1 MKQTNYIEKNK
12 KKSRFT
18 KGKIAIFGLLSLVI
32 VTIGLVFIFNFRTN
46 KSSPGVVKGKNYTIL
61 DSNSATFNYRLIDNN
76 GTYDLSA
83 NGFSSTKYAQ
93 IISVSTQTP
102 AGADGYNIKFPE
114 SIRDNGIDYQVKQ
127 INCTVDSN
135 GAKITDSHSYFSS
148 FSYNAALNTAGASFV
163 KNIKRIEVPN
173 RVEYIEVGSFNGLGY
188 VEEMKLPFVG
198 TKRGNHNFDGNLGA
212 DGYKSAFLSIFGY
225 GSVLMGREVSSLNT
239 LGFYSFDYKTTYIN
253 QTQGNTV
260 IQSPTITLGYQGNT
274 NGFDGAGTTLW
285 VTDNSTSS
293 DATYLYMPYYLSS
306 VEITDEVYVAP
317 RAFYNMTVL
326 KDVTISY
333 NNDPNFT
340 NKFTDALT
348 MGEYVFYQCYNLHTA
363 ILPSNCGT
371 IGTGCFANCTR
382 LGGAAVELNGNP
394 INDSNGNQI
403 KGKLILPEGL
413 NEISESLFANCASLS
428 EVTLPK
434 GITAIR
440 SKAFLDCINLSVI
453 KSSSV
458 DASNNP
464 GVITLPQTVTSIGTQ
479 AFRNCKAFTNFSV
492 PVNVTSIGSMA
503 FNGCSKL
510 ASITLPFI
518 GSKAGNS
525 NSKEAL
531 FGYIFGEYSELADG
545 TNDGALSSAY
555 QVVQN
560 ETGDPNESDTT
571 KKHSFFIPE
580 TLINVTILNETV
592 VAPGAFMNCSKIQN
606 IRIMSSQ
613 AAGTKDTVTTI
624 AEGAMY
630 GCSSLKE
637 VSLPFV
643 GASDSVSNG
652 QLGYIF
658 GKNLFSN
665 TEQVKIINEPNKYW
679 YIPSGLKT
687 VTLNHQTVL
696 TTYSFYNTFMVE
708 NVIISKATQEAQRNV
723 FYGCKNL
730 TTLEIPFVGKQR
742 GIDVGS
748 SNSNK
753 NNYGYYSDG
762 NDYWWED
769 LAVRNSMVWLFAPM
783 GSYGQEVDG
792 YYEHCYISG
801 SWRYS
806 SYSASIPNSLSTIT
820 ITNDSAIPS
829 YAFRAFTKLNT
840 IEIQDTIVSDNKGLV
855 LIDGG
860 CMTGCSSLNTL
871 VVPFIGADYNNNSQN
886 NYTHTIGWYFGTTA
900 YSNSYVASQSGYV
913 YYIPKSLTRINITG
927 LISSV
932 PAYAFANMTSLSSV
946 AIPNATITTIGD
958 YSFYCDNNLTTINW
972 PKAQFNNV
980 ANYAF
985 ANCSS
990 LGEMDNFIPA
1000 TVSTIGN
1007 YSFMGTSITGISTVL
1022 NAKIT
1027 SIGNGA
1033 FKSCYQITEF
1043 DFSKYTALS
1052 SVGNYLFEDCGRL
1065 VSVKNIKFL
1074 TNYMFK
1080 DCISLRGV
1088 NLNEYYTLPTSK
1100 KQIPEG
1106 LFYGCYNLL
1115 SNGVAGGLEFDNSSS
1130 TIDTIGAYAFKGCS
1144 SLTTFTLP
1152 ESIIQ
1157 IGNGAFQDCT
1167 HLEKL
1172 RINRNCVSMIAGT
1185 NKKTNVDDLKN
1196 GIFYGCNKDF
1206 YLEVYYQESQWPT
1219 NWGYNWNCYF
1229 PVMVIGQNTDDM
1241 FKYSYDEDLK
1251 GYVIVGFNTEDYVF
1265 VTTLSSGL
1273 KQYLLSDIVIFP
1285 STYNG
1290 LPVRGII
1297 SGAFDGYGDNY
1308 FEKVNSFVLGE
1319 NYVEMGAGVLTFEAS
1334 HTVYI
1339 YSQMTV
1345 AQATKYATAATASG
1359 NFVPETLGAQANANA
1374 ITNYYGTSYGKEDVY
1389 IANGIVFY
1397 KEAWRFVG
1405 TTPTILMSALDF
1417 KLEDDSYTYNMG
1429 DAIEP
1434 RIIEIGSN
1442 ENCIKYVD
1450 PTMVRENQKDI
1461 IYDRFYNYDSSTHQY
1476 SRIPSFDNVIV
1487 RYSNNVNVGTASIT
1501 FTSNTG
1507 FLYGSAVKTFTITRY
1522 ELMLFHEAN
1531 ESDNIENEFG
1541 YGYRAYS
1548 DVFLDYYYNLEGIS
1562 DYKDAILKVKYN
1574 GLGWSN
1580 DQWTVSGQAPN
1591 LPTGYVLKG
1600 KLKTESNDV
1609 GQYWSDKK
1617 NGNGGVSGLGFV
1629 WEGGYH
1635 VYNTK
1640 GQEVTNNFV
1649 PVITLFVEI
1658 TPYDFIDSD
1667 IVWDG
1672 EWNAATSRY
1681 EYKYNGLEL
1690 TPKPY
1695 IYDEAYGKMDAK
1707 FIVEVTPTNNTVAI
1721 DPGTIGT
1728 MTIVS
1733 YSKNFA
1739 YNGQAGTTFT
1749 ANFEIVKGEVTI
1761 TISSQYTL
1769 DEDHNYYRY
1778 NGGFSSWI
1786 DTPPTFTMEIN
1797 GLGPNSVLNGELI
1810 TTSTSTNLEKGTYS
1824 SDSNNLS
1831 RKGDFNWDTNI
1842 YSTGYYIESSHRL
1855 TNDADPSLGFMDET
1869 QKYNVTLNAT
1879 CEIKYATIDYNLSI
1893 NEYLPTDNPNGTVSY
1908 NQEIISIDD
1917 SLQVFEK
1924 NFSHDDIGAI
1934 DPLYIK
1940 YGIDGYEH
1948 NLGAIFY
1955 NKFTN
1960 NPTVTITENSSH
1972 TSGSTY
1978 IFKEIPGTGEIDL
1991 TLKIEKT
1998 NYETVTKNIKLV
2010 LTKGLFKFKS
2020 LDKEYDREPVN
2031 VLNALLRRPSD
2042 LDSNVV
2048 KEFKFYDKDHNQ
2060 ELASAPSAI
2069 GSYYVKVK
2077 MTGSQYFEDFDERI
2091 DFNITPRSL
2100 IIQVDD
2106 PISSKEYDGQ
2116 PWSYVSG
2123 ANGTGDTSS
2132 TRPSLN
2138 LLSGDSL
2145 FGSFKSISSAVKLY
2159 KASTTGD
2166 FYVDGLWRVS
2176 NDALGDQ
2183 TGNYVV
2189 VFKGEFEILPKQ
2201 FKYKLNVDWSD
2212 NNQDASGTYVF
2223 TYDQAYH
2230 YATITVSD
2238 PTSNY
2243 HIYYSEQNPEN
2254 GAVEVDWSTQPF
2266 FYSQPNS
2273 GTEYYTTYIKL
2284 VADNYETKY
2293 DSVVIKINGKDV
2305 EIICDTADRTFAYD
2319 GFEHSIN
2326 VTTNPYY
2333 ADVYYS
2339 LLADAPDNISNI
2351 DFDSITNW
2359 TTIPPVGID
2368 AGIYHIIVKASALNY
2383 NTSYKYL
2390 PMVIDS
2396 NLGSQM
2402 TMTITPDNVTYDRQM
2417 HGFKISNLGSGINIQ
2432 DLTIRVAMDDGNKNW
2447 LTYNLSEIV
2456 VGSANYQVD
2465 LFTKAGTYD
2474 IYVEILKHGYRPI
2487 KKNITVN
2494 INPLSLDLN
2503 CDFYQ
2508 GQYDG
2513 EYHSGILSSSSAD
2526 RLVMTGSLETN
2537 DLSYQYAQVVNG
2549 IEKMIPLKVEY
2560 GTVQGNQIVYSP
2572 VIARYKNVTGASIPL
2587 YIRVSGDNFEEKIFS
2602 GTILIE
2608 KATNIQPNY
2617 TDEIEIEYLARPVT
2631 YNDLGVTTFHDG
2643 QKTIKYRD
2651 VIIAGDGTKSPGN
2664 YRTAPQDL
2672 GWYYVE
2678 IDYADTSNCE
2688 GTSIE
2693 FYFHIV
2699 PRVLTVEYT
2708 EEYEYTSE
2716 TIVPQY
2722 TVTTGTT
2729 DVVTYSIASFDGAG
2743 NADTWHI
2750 IPGTYYF
2757 KLNDDYNNPNYVLS
2771 ASDRG
2776 LIEYRIINR
2785 KVLIS
2790 FDAERDYKA
2799 DVFELNV
2806 DYTSSNAN
2814 TNSDSGFSVTAL
2826 LSNDTLKA
2834 KIKTR
2839 YSSVGTYTYRITY
2852 VYNAASGHWELH
2864 PSYTP
2869 KLEAFTLENL
2879 ELFDTNTNAPELY
2892 YDVVFDVKL
2901 VISYPELDVDAP
2913 EEQKFV
2919 FDGFNKN
2926 AKVAITSS
2934 YPGIITWKF
2943 WTGDVTEEEATD
2955 ISSTNINFRN
2965 VGTYTLNYVISA
2977 SNYKEKR
2984 GKVRVI
2990 IDQASISTDIDSFSG
3005 IYDAEKHRTTYTIH
3019 TSPLYLT
3026 DSEKPKLYYFKKSIL
3041 NNVLGMSLNDLYD
3054 FFDSDTPE
3062 NNALFALYDSKRKNP
3077 DSNGDYMIDA
3087 GDYYAVLYNPSRID
3101 SNIGKVLQI
3110 KEIRLEQ
3117 RTLYFKTTL
3126 TDPWKR
3132 FKIYDES
3139 KFEMPNGVWF
3149 VNNVFSSTYDESANS
3164 KNNLANAGLIPGHV
3178 IKDISLAN
3186 YTFTTSSADA
3196 KGDFDGENNGDPY
3209 EMEGDF
3215 EFVFFEINANNN
3227 SVVENYRPA
3236 FTELDDGSY
3245 PIQITIKRAE
3255 LKDFYVQDSEVEY
3268 NGHNILPKY
3277 TTKSDGQV
3285 ETLYIKT
3292 DSDYNE
3298 IDGSILTDQ
3307 TDVGYYRVYIHIA
3320 QGKNYRAWAGSDP
3333 TTDRDI
3339 YINGKWYK
3347 IAKVHCIPKNV
3358 NVQWDETSVVY
3369 TGKDIYA
3376 KPYITDVFGNR
3387 IDFQYELFDSKRIS
3401 VGYNIPMLNAGRYF
3415 VSALPTSTVNANN
3428 YILNY
3433 DSIQFNVTKRIINIK
3448 YITNETWLKT
3458 NWSKTFT
3465 ENDTENIIGF
3475 KDSFPGY
3482 NLELTLKTK
3491 AAKDGTYREATS
3503 FDINA
3508 KVTDPSGNF
3517 KYDSGINIFDG
3528 QTYYV
3533 ADNFE
3538 FTIGDGDVEVTLISK
3553 DLKVSAAD
3561 EDTKFDNQ
3569 YHSPK
3574 VDVISH
3580 ASGYD
3585 IQYKWGYYDD
3595 ATDSLVDPVGYENTA
3610 WSAIKPQFIVV
3621 GTYYVGYQVS
3631 IAGEDGNESLEVG
3644 HVIIRIRQ
3652 ADAYLT
3658 VSNLNRTYTGT
3669 TFDTSTIGISGG
3681 FNGDFNSSGIETSG
3695 NRYKLLR
3702 FYFKTSGAPD
3712 SDFSE
3717 TLPINAGRYVIK
3729 ITSDSDNNPNYLQNY
3744 TTLDSIQNMFEF
3756 EITPAVLR
3764 LDYNVDLKV
3773 KDETNIT
3780 YDSNPGSSDFRS
3792 IETTA
3797 QFNQNFLIGN
3807 NTVNNTIQLSGLLGA
3822 DRFEYHI
3829 YSASGQKL
3837 SRMTYLYSNAVATG
3851 NGVDNSWLFYNNDL
3865 FGMEWKT
3872 TNGTSDNSYNYRIIL
3887 QFKLHAHY
3895 PEMTVR
3901 EIPDVMV
3908 DYTGSPISF
3917 ATSFNKQYSTNVIN
3931 YVDDP
3936 SSQYCVI
3943 HYGKKNSTSNL
3954 DYTLDDYEQTAPG
3967 VYTVYFMI
3975 YADNAQD
3982 SSGNLVH
3989 FENYYGS
3996 AKFTINPKSR
4006 VDDGLTVS
4014 SNLLNKIYD
4023 GIAYDENTWNSIKNN
4038 NGVQFG
4044 ETLPNQWSISYFVAQ
4059 EQIQGSGDW
4068 KISGKELSSVTNAG
4082 DYIYRL
4088 KIPAQGNYAE
4098 TVIENHFKI
4107 DRRKYHISSNNGS
4120 PYQVMYSGVYWN
4132 YDLVSALNDG
4142 SSDFSVQRQ
4151 TGNGDEG
4158 LLDGIYNHRLITA
4171 LLITNN
4177 SIVGIYTQ
4185 AGTDKGIIN
4194 IRPEFH
4200 VIRDANNV
4208 DVTNNYDFIFDF
4220 ELEITRG
4227 TITLGTNIPSDGIF
4241 NYDENNGVRFEA
4253 WIVTPTGY
4261 SKGSNI
4267 EYAEYDFATGTYG
4280 SWTTS
4285 TNLKTEAGTYQYKVR
4300 ATKVANFNDLLD
4312 QVYTFEIK
4320 KVRNSLSIDSLDKE
4334 YDGNPVNPV
4343 FHTYDFNGTVS
4354 AALSAGKDV
4363 EVKYYENNN
4372 GVRGGEILG
4381 PTPTNAGT
4389 YWVTIKYG
4397 DTANFMG
4404 IQEEKQF
4411 TITPRELV
4419 VSGYDTDL
4427 TYNAEE
4433 QAPNFTILTKTGNNS
4448 FNSNNYE
4455 IFYYSQ
4461 NDLVSPLSSKTK
4473 NVGDYR
4479 LVIKLKGSGA
4489 SSAENNYSF
4498 GEGTKEFYINYRIN
4512 KCVVIFSASMNYKY
4526 DGNIPV
4532 IGLSYIQTLASNPLP
4547 IGVILNSAIKA
4558 KSPDAKLYAI
4568 NCSYTDVAFTNNF
4581 EWNNT
4586 PSSVPLLVKNSIA
4599 ENLDNYDIRL
4609 DLNLNVAYDTVPYVV
4624 SKYEGIYDGD
4634 YHTITFTFSGDDA
4647 AEIRYSAKATND
4659 ISEYSTTI
4667 PKFKN
4672 YTSNPIHIYVAVK
4685 STTYTNGE
4693 WKFLGLDQAASDY
4706 DEFTVKIDK
4715 ADTRITPPNIDLN
4728 KIYDGKVTPN
4738 PTNIDYLSYGGDNL
4752 DSKLTYTYY
4761 VKQGNQ
4767 YAECNSILQNRTNVG
4782 EYYLII
4788 SLEFDSGDNYNNTAT
4803 DPIYFAI
4810 KPRDLV
4816 IKIPNK
4822 VKTYDGNAWSA
4833 LLASSASEQGRLLD
4847 ATFEKVPGIEES
4859 GLVNGQAFRGTI
4871 LTKSVNSGHYYGGI
4885 VGSTLTDLVWK
4896 SGYCFYVE
4904 GDTNSIILSNNYN
4917 ISIETTI
4924 TIDKADLDIE
4934 FFDVTHI
4941 YTGQEYFI
4949 THTWYNYPIVSG
4961 ITQSADYDN
4970 YIQYSKDPLGHGAP
4984 PSSWSNVP
4992 IGCSFGSLTIY
5003 IKIELPNYN
5012 IFQDTRTITITSIPS
5027 KIIVTD
5033 WGSFKANPEDMI
5045 YNGSQYTFN
5054 DIQMTS
5060 SIAGDTRVPY
5070 IRYYELL
5077 DDGATYQEL
5086 LDSNG
5091 KPYAPVNAGKYA
5103 ITLCL
5108 DADTNNGYD
5117 KYESLKQPFEIR
5129 KRSAKVYW
5137 ASEKWIK
5144 DSVTGIVTHRN
5155 NYTGSVNLPLGR
5167 VYGILND
5174 AQGHLEIIPLVVTPA
5189 QGYNCINVG
5198 VQKAIAQ
5205 IQAGIGPGIVNGLS
5219 QANYDQNYVLINNEC
5234 DFEIIK
5240 STDIGGGSN
5249 SNPTF
5254 PDGGDH
5260 PNSGDG
5266 NDDNNPTKPDN
5277 KNNPDNPDN
5286 NSKFEGIR
5294 FELKQYDPTAQTANT
5309 PFKYSVNLKLYF
5321 TVTYLY
5327 SDSTTKV
5334 YYYEVEPISLSTA
5347 ANTKF
5352 VIKTIYDSTWQTFDT
5367 NPSCQFDFILK
5378 EIVKT
5383 PEFEVDAVLKDNQNY
5398 AWNTNG
5404 DTADCKIMVQLDP
5417 LEITDYVNDIKLT
5430 NPTSSSLLLAKNADG
5445 SAAKTEYDQTSADQ
5459 KTIVT
5464 IRGGLVGSQTD
5475 IVLDYSSGAFDI
5487 FYGNN
5492 MRPTTS
5498 NPTENAYYVVKSK
5511 ASYPISFEFGDYS
5524 TYKSVMESN
5533 ASNPDY
5539 MNQNKMPTTTPAFNP
5554 AFTFEIKTPEPT
5566 YLQLTNSSTVK
5577 FVSYEQ
5583 DFSLNTLTY
5592 TYDVSNDDRYTA
5604 LASKTVAERKNSI
5617 YKLSH
5622 LPQRKTVSD
5631 LLTNN
5636 FVNNLKH
5643 IVVCDSNGNVI
5654 FDGANG
5660 TDLSTA
5666 STDYIGTGSYIS
5678 LYDSDDSVSRLLI
5691 DCVEIVVVGDLDG
5704 NGIIETAD
5712 KTIAKDFAKKFTKLT
5727 EPEINAVKYIAG
5739 LTGTKAKI
5747 ETADATNIGAKSKD
5761 THDQLPDYEYYL
5773 DNILYNQ
5780 NYSFS
5785 S

>member
-12 KKSRFT
+12 KKSRFS
-18 KGKIAIFGLLSLVI
+18 KRKIAIFSLFGVLI
-32 VTIGLVFIFNFRTN
+32 ATIALIFIFNFGSN
-46 KSSPGVVKGKNYTIL
+46 KPSPNVVKGKNYTIL
-61 DSNSATFNYRLIDNN
+61 DSNSATFDYRLIDNN
-76 GTYDLSA
+76 SKYDLSD
-83 NGFSSTKYAQ
+83 NGFSNTKYAQ
-93 IISVSTQTP
+93 IISVSTQTSP
-102 AGADGYNIKFPE
+102 GTDGYNIKFPE
-114 SIRDNGIDYQVKQ
+114 SVTDSNGIRYQVKE
-127 INCTVDSN
+127 IDCTVNST
-135 GAKITDSHSYFSS
+135 GAKITDNYCYFSS
-148 FSYNAALNTAGASFV
+148 FSYNAAISGSTTFV

-173 RVEYIEVGSFNGLGY
+173 RVENIEVGSFNGLGY

-198 TKRGNHNFDGNLGA
+198 TKRGNHNDDGDLGM

-225 GSVLMGREVSSLNT
+225 GSVLMGREVSTIPT
-239 LGFYSFDYKTTYIN
+239 LGFYGFDYQTTYIN
-253 QTQGNTV
+253 SQDGNV
-260 IQSPTITLGYQGNT
+260 VFQSPTINLGSSGAT
-274 NGFDGAGTTLW
+274 NGLINAGTTLW
-285 VTDNSTSS
+285 VTDDSSSS
-293 DATYLYMPYYLSS
+293 DITYLYMPYYLSS

-317 RAFYNMTVL
+317 RAFYNMSVL
-326 KDVTISY
+326 KDVKISY
-333 NNDPNFT
+333 NTNANFT
-340 NKFTDALT
+340 NKYTDALT
-348 MGEYVFYQCYNLHTA
+348 MGDYVFYQCFNLHTA
-363 ILPSNCGT
+363 ILPSNCTT

-382 LGGAAVELNGNP
+382 LGGMAYETDGTTP
-394 INDSNGNQI
+394 INDANGNQI
-403 KGKLILPEGL
+403 AGKVSLPESL
-413 NEISESLFANCASLS
+413 TAIPDSLFANCSSLS

-434 GITAIR
+434 GITKIG
-440 SKAFLDCINLSVI
+440 SKAFLDCGSLDVI
-453 KSSSV
+453 KSSSA
-458 DASNNP
+458 DANN
-464 GVITLPQTVTSIGTQ
+464 GSGIITLPQTVTEIGTQ
-479 AFRNCKAFTNFSV
+479 AFRNCKKIKNFSV
-492 PVNVTSIGSMA
+492 PINVVKIGSMA
-503 FNGCSKL
+503 FNGCSEL

-518 GSKAGNS
+518 GGKAGNS
-525 NSKEAL
+525 NSRDSL

-545 TNDGALSSAY
+545 TNDATLSSTY

-560 ETGDPNESDTT
+560 ETGNPNESDTT
-571 KKHSFFIPE
+571 KKHSFFIPAS
-580 TLINVTILNETV
+580 LKNVTILNETV
-592 VAPGAFMNCSKIQN
+592 VAPGAFMNCSKIEN

-613 AAGTKDTVTTI
+613 PTGTVDTVTTI

-637 VSLPFV
+637 VALPFV
-643 GASDSVSNG
+643 GARDSIAYG

-665 TEQVKIINEPNKYW
+665 TEQVAIVNEANKYW
-679 YIPSGLKT
+679 YIPSSLNT
-687 VTLNHQTVL
+687 VTLNHQTIL
-696 TTYSFYNTFMVE
+696 TTYSFYNTFMIE
-708 NVIISKATQEAQRNV
+708 NVIVNKATQEAQRNV

-730 TTLEIPFVGKQR
+730 KTLEMPFVGKQR
-742 GIDVGS
+742 GINVHWYD
-748 SNSNK
+748 
-753 NNYGYYSDG
+753 NNRYKYGYYYDG

-783 GSYGQEVDG
+783 GSYGQIVDG
-792 YYEHCYISG
+792 YYENCYISG
-801 SWRYS
+801 TWRYS
-806 SYSASIPNSLSTIT
+806 TYSGSIPNSLTSIT

-829 YAFRAFTKLNT
+829 YAFRAFSNVNT

-860 CMTGCSSLNTL
+860 CMTGCSNLSTL
-871 VVPFIGADYNNNSQN
+871 IVPFIGADYNNNSQN
-886 NYTHTIGWYFGTTA
+886 NYTHTIGWYFGTA
-900 YSNSYVASQSGYV
+900 AFGNSYAAVQSGYR
-913 YYIPKSLTRINITG
+913 YYIPKSLTRINVSG

-958 YSFYCDNNLTTINW
+958 YAFYCDNNLTTINW
-972 PKAQFNNV
+972 PKAAFRNV

-990 LGEMDNFIPA
+990 LGEMENFIPA
-1000 TVSTIGN
+1000 NVTTIGN

-1065 VSVKNIKFL
+1065 TTVKNIKFL

-1080 DCISLRGV
+1080 DCISLKGV
-1088 NLNEYYTLPTSK
+1088 NLNEYYVLPNSISR
-1100 KQIPEG
+1100 IPEG

-1115 SNGVAGGLEFDNSSS
+1115 SNGVAGGLVFDNASS
-1130 TIDTIGAYAFKGCS
+1130 TIDTIGAFAFKGCS

-1185 NKKTNVDDLKN
+1185 NKQTNEDDLVN
-1196 GIFYGCNKDF
+1196 GIFYGCNNDF
-1206 YLEVYYQESQWPT
+1206 FLEVYFQESNWPI
-1219 NWGYNWNCYF
+1219 NWGFNWNCYF
-1229 PVMVIGQNTDDM
+1229 PVMVIGQNTDNM

-1251 GYVIVGFNTEDYVF
+1251 GYVIVGFNTDDYVF

-1273 KQYLLSDIVIFP
+1273 KQYYLTDTVIFP
-1285 STYNG
+1285 SSYNG
-1290 LPVRGII
+1290 LPVKGII

-1308 FEKVNSFVLGE
+1308 FEKVDTFVLGE
-1319 NYVEMGAGVLTFEAS
+1319 NYVEMGAGVLSFDS
-1334 HTVYI
+1334 HHTVYI

-1345 AQATKYATAATASG
+1345 AQAMKYSTPATASG
-1359 NFVPETLGAQANANA
+1359 SFIPETLGPYANANA
-1374 ITNYYGTSYGKEDVY
+1374 INNYYGVSYGDEGKY
-1389 IANGIVFY
+1389 ITNGIVFY

-1417 KLEDDSYTYNMG
+1417 VLEHDSYTYNMG
-1429 DAIEP
+1429 EAIEP
-1434 RIIEIGSN
+1434 VIKEIGSN
-1442 ENCIKYVD
+1442 GNCIKYVD
-1450 PTMVRENQKDI
+1450 STMVRENHKDI
-1461 IYDRFYNYDSSTHQY
+1461 IYDRFYNYDTNLNQY
-1476 SRIPSFDNVIV
+1476 DTNSIASLDNVII
-1487 RYSNNVNVGTASIT
+1487 RYNNNVNVGTASIT
-1501 FTSNTG
+1501 FISNTG
-1507 FLYGSAVKTFTITRY
+1507 FLYGSKVETFTITRY
-1522 ELMLFHEAN
+1522 ELMLFNEAN

-1541 YGYRAYS
+1541 YGYRSYA
-1548 DVFLDYYYNLEGIS
+1548 DVFTDYYYDLGGITN
-1562 DYKDAILKVKYN
+1562 YGDAIRKVTYN

-1580 DQWTVSGQAPN
+1580 DAWTVGGQALN
-1591 LPTGYVLKG
+1591 LPEGYVLRG
-1600 KLKTESNDV
+1600 KLKTVSKNV
-1609 GQYWSDKK
+1609 GQYSSDKL
-1617 NGNGGVSGLGFV
+1617 NGNGGLTDLGFV

-1635 VYNTK
+1635 VYNPN
-1640 GQEVTNNFV
+1640 GQEVTNNFI
-1649 PVITLFVEI
+1649 PIITLFVEI
-1658 TPYDFIDSD
+1658 IPYDFTDSD

-1672 EWNAATSRY
+1672 TWNSSDSCY

-1690 TPKPY
+1690 APKPY
-1695 IYDEAYGKMDAK
+1695 IYSASYGNMDAE
-1707 FIVEVTPTNNTVAI
+1707 FVVEVSPNHAI
-1721 DPGTIGT
+1721 DPGTSGT

-1733 YSKNFA
+1733 YSNNFA
-1739 YNGQAGTTFT
+1739 YNGQLGATFT
-1749 ANFEIVKGEVTI
+1749 EKFKIVKGEVEI
-1761 TISSQYTL
+1761 TISSQYAL
-1769 DEDHNYYRY
+1769 DENHNYYRY
-1778 NGGFSSWI
+1778 DGGFTSWI
-1786 DTPPTFTMEIN
+1786 NTPPTFVMTIN
-1797 GLGPNSVLNGELI
+1797 GLGPNSILNGELI
-1810 TTSTSTNLEKGTYS
+1810 TTSTSAYLEKGLYS
-1824 SDSNNLS
+1824 SDMSDLN
-1831 RKGDFNWDTNI
+1831 RKGDFIWDTNV
-1842 YSTGYYIESSHRL
+1842 YSTGYYIESSQRL
-1855 TNDADPSLGFMDET
+1855 TNVADPSLGFMDET

-1879 CEIKYATIDYNLSI
+1879 CEIKYSIIDYNLAV
-1893 NEYLPTDNPNGTVSY
+1893 NEYLPSDNPNGSVSY
-1908 NQEIISIDD
+1908 NSEIISIDD

-1924 NFSHDDIGAI
+1924 NFTHDDIGAI

-1955 NKFTN
+1955 NGFTN
-1960 NPTVTITENSSH
+1960 NPTVTITENSSN
-1972 TSGSTY
+1972 TSGTTY
-1978 IFKEIPGTGEIDL
+1978 TFKEIIGTGEVEL
-1991 TLKIEKT
+1991 TLKIEKR
-1998 NYETVTKNIKLV
+1998 NYETVSKNIKLV

-2031 VLNALLRRPSD
+2031 VLNALLRRPYD
-2042 LDSNVV
+2042 LDSDVI

-2060 ELASAPSAI
+2060 ELSSAPSAI

-2077 MTGSQYFEDFDERI
+2077 LTGSQYFEDFDERI
-2091 DFNITPRSL
+2091 DFNITPRRL

-2123 ANGTGDTSS
+2123 VNGTGDTSI

-2159 KASTTGD
+2159 KSSTTGD
-2166 FYVDGLWRVS
+2166 FYVDGLWRVA
-2176 NDALGDQ
+2176 NDVLGDQ
-2183 TGNYVV
+2183 TSNYVV
-2189 VFKGEFEILPKQ
+2189 AFSGEFEILPKQ

-2230 YATITVSD
+2230 YATITVTD

-2243 HIYYSEQNPEN
+2243 QVYYSEENPEN
-2254 GAVEVDWSTQPF
+2254 GAREVEWSTQPF

-2273 GTEYYTTYIKL
+2273 GTEYYTTYVKL
-2284 VADNYETKY
+2284 VANNYETKY

-2326 VTTNPYY
+2326 VTTVPHY
-2333 ADVYYS
+2333 ADIYYS
-2339 LLADAPDNISNI
+2339 LLADAPTNISNI

-2359 TTIPPVGID
+2359 TTVPPVGID
-2368 AGIYHIIVKASALNY
+2368 AGIYHIIVRASALNY

-2402 TMTITPDNVTYDRQM
+2402 SMTITPDNVTYDRQM
-2417 HGFKISNLGSGINIQ
+2417 HGFTISNLSSGINIQ

-2447 LTYNLSEIV
+2447 LTYNLSEPV
-2456 VGSANYQVD
+2456 VGSGNYQVD
-2465 LFTKAGTYD
+2465 LFTNAGTYD
-2474 IYVEILKHGYRPI
+2474 IYVEVLKHGYRPI
-2487 KKNITVN
+2487 RENITVN
-2494 INPLSLDLN
+2494 INPLTLDLN

-2526 RLVMTGSLETN
+2526 RLVVTGSLATN
-2537 DLSYQYAQVVNG
+2537 DLSYQYAQIING
-2549 IEKMIPLKVEY
+2549 IEKMVQLNVEY
-2560 GTVQGNQIVYSP
+2560 GTVQNNQIVYSP
-2572 VIARYKNVTGASIPL
+2572 MIARYKNVTNASIPL
-2587 YIRVSGDNFEEKIFS
+2587 YIRVTGDNFEERIFS

-2608 KATNIQPNY
+2608 KATNIQPDY
-2617 TDEIEIEYLARPVT
+2617 TDEIEIEYLARPVN
-2631 YNDLGVTTFHDG
+2631 YDDLGVTTFHDG

-2651 VIIAGDGTKSPGN
+2651 VTIASNGTKSPSN
-2664 YRTAPQDL
+2664 YRSAPQDL

-2678 IDYADTSNCE
+2678 IDYADTLNCE
-2688 GTSIE
+2688 GTSIA

-2708 EEYEYTSE
+2708 EEYEYTGE
-2716 TIVPQY
+2716 TITPRY

-2729 DVVTYSIASFDGAG
+2729 DVVTYSIASYDGAG
-2743 NADTWHI
+2743 NSDTWHV

-2757 KLNDDYNNPNYVLS
+2757 KLHDDYNNPNYVLS
-2771 ASDRG
+2771 VADSG

-2785 KVLIS
+2785 RVIIS

-2806 DYTSSNAN
+2806 DYTSIIAN
-2814 TNSDSGFSVTAL
+2814 PGSDPGFIVSSL

-2839 YSSVGTYTYRITY
+2839 YSSVGTYTYRVTY
-2852 VYNAASGHWELH
+2852 VYNATTAQWEFH
-2864 PSYTP
+2864 PDYVP
-2869 KLEAFTLENL
+2869 KLETFTLESL
-2879 ELFDTNTNAPELY
+2879 ELTDTNTSAPELY

-2901 VISYPELDVDAP
+2901 VVSYPELDVDAP
-2913 EEQKFV
+2913 EEQRFV

-2926 AKVAITSS
+2926 AKVTITSS
-2934 YPGIITWKF
+2934 YPGILTWKF

-2965 VGTYTLNYVISA
+2965 VGTYILNYSISA
-2977 SNYKEKR
+2977 SNYKPKT
-2984 GKVRVI
+2984 GQVRVI
-2990 IDQASISTDIDSFSG
+2990 IDQAIISTSIDDFTG
-3005 IYDAEKHRTTYTIH
+3005 IYDAQEHRTTYTTY

-3026 DSEKPKLYYFKKSIL
+3026 DSEKPKLYYFKKSTL
-3041 NNVLGMSLNDLYD
+3041 TLMNKSLDDLYD
-3054 FFDSDTPE
+3054 FFDSDTPMNSE
-3062 NNALFALYDSKRKNP
+3062 LYALYDSKVRSNKP
-3077 DSNGDYMIDA
+3077 DSMIDA
-3087 GDYYAVLYNPSRID
+3087 GDYYAVLYNPSRFD
-3101 SNIGKVLQI
+3101 ANIGKVLQI
-3110 KEIRLEQ
+3110 KEITLEQ

-3132 FKIYDES
+3132 SKVYDES

-3149 VNNVFSSTYDESANS
+3149 VNNVFSSTYDESTNS
-3164 KNNLANAGLIPGHV
+3164 KNNLSTAGLIPGHS
-3178 IKDISLAN
+3178 IRNPNLDN
-3186 YTFTTSSADA
+3186 YTFTTSSANA
-3196 KGDFDGENNGDPY
+3196 KGDMDGENNGDPY
-3209 EMEGDF
+3209 EKEGDF
-3215 EFVFFEINANNN
+3215 EFVYFEIYTGNGI

-3245 PIQITIKRAE
+3245 AVQITIKRAE

-3268 NGHNILPKY
+3268 NGQNILPKY

-3292 DSDYNE
+3292 DSDYNQ
-3298 IDGSILTDQ
+3298 IDGTILTDQ
-3307 TDVGYYRVYIHIA
+3307 TDVGHYLVYIHIA
-3320 QGKNYRAWAGSDP
+3320 QGTNYRAWAGSDP

-3339 YINGKWYK
+3339 YVNGKWYK

-3358 NVQWDETSVVY
+3358 TVQWEETSAVY
-3369 TGKDIYA
+3369 TGNDIVA
-3376 KPYITDVFGNR
+3376 KPYIIDVFGNR
-3387 IDFQYELFDSKRIS
+3387 IDFSYELFDSQRNS
-3401 VGYNIPMLNAGRYF
+3401 VGYNIPMLNAGKYY
-3415 VSALPTSTVNANN
+3415 VKALPSSSINPDN
-3428 YILNY
+3428 YVLNY
-3433 DSIQFNVTKRIINIK
+3433 SSIQFNVTKRIINIK
-3448 YITNETWLKT
+3448 YTTNEAWLKT

-3465 ENDTENIIGF
+3465 ENDVENIIGF
-3475 KDSFPGY
+3475 KDSFPDFG
-3482 NLELTLKTK
+3482 LELTLKTK

-3508 KVTDPSGNF
+3508 KVTDASGNF
-3517 KYDSGINIFDG
+3517 KYDQGINIFDG

-3553 DLKVSAAD
+3553 DIKVSAAD

-3580 ASGYD
+3580 TSGYD
-3585 IQYKWGYYDD
+3585 ILYKWGYYDD
-3595 ATDSLVDPVGYENTA
+3595 TTDSLVDQAAFDEMS

-3631 IAGEDGNESLEVG
+3631 IAGEEGLESVEVG

-3652 ADAYLT
+3652 AEAYLT
-3658 VSNLNRTYTGT
+3658 VSNLNRSYTGT
-3669 TFDTSTIGISGG
+3669 AFDTSTIGISGS
-3681 FNGDFNSSGIETSG
+3681 FNGDFNADGIENAG
-3695 NRYKLLR
+3695 YRYQTLH
-3702 FYFKTSGAPD
+3702 FWFKTLGS
-3712 SDFSE
+3712 SDADYSD
-3717 TLPINAGRYVIK
+3717 TNLPINAGKYVLK
-3729 ITSDSDNNPNYLQNY
+3729 ITSDADNNPNFMQNY
-3744 TTLDSIQNMFEF
+3744 TELDSTQNIFEF

-3764 LDYNVDLKV
+3764 LDYNVDLEV

-3780 YDSNPGSSDFRS
+3780 YDSNPGSSDMRS
-3792 IETTA
+3792 IETTV
-3797 QFNQNFLIGN
+3797 QFNQNFFIGN

-3822 DRFEYHI
+3822 DKFEYHI
-3829 YSASGQKL
+3829 YSTTGQTL

-3851 NGVDNSWLFYNNDL
+3851 NGVDNPWQFYNNNL
-3865 FGMEWKT
+3865 FGIQWKT
-3872 TNGTSDNSYNYRIIL
+3872 TDGSNDNSYNYRIIL
-3887 QFKLHAHY
+3887 QFKLKAHY

-3901 EIPDVMV
+3901 EVPSVVV

-3917 ATSFNKQYSTNVIN
+3917 ATSFYNQYNTNVVN

-3936 SSQYCVI
+3936 ASQYCVI
-3943 HYGKKNSTSNL
+3943 HYGIKNSTNNT
-3954 DYTLDDYEQTAPG
+3954 DYTLNDYEQTAPG

-3982 SSGNLVH
+3982 SAGNLVH

-3996 AKFTINPKSR
+3996 TKFTINPKSR
-4006 VDDGLTVS
+4006 IDDGLTVS
-4014 SNLLNKIYD
+4014 PNLLNKIYD
-4023 GIAYDENTWNSIKNN
+4023 GKAYDANTWNTIKNN

-4044 ETLPNQWSISYFVAQ
+4044 GALPNQWSISYFIAQ
-4059 EQIQGSGDW
+4059 EQVQGSGDW
-4068 KISGKELSSVTNAG
+4068 KISGQELTSVTNAG
-4082 DYIYRL
+4082 DYIYRI
-4088 KIPAQGNYAE
+4088 KIPAQGTYAE

-4107 DRRKYHISSNNGS
+4107 DRRKYHITSNNGS
-4120 PYQVMYSGVYWN
+4120 PYTVMYSGANWS

-4142 SSDFSVQRQ
+4142 TSDFSVQRQ

-4158 LLDGIYNHRLITA
+4158 LLDGAYNHKLITA

-4177 SIVGIYTQ
+4177 SIVGTYTQ
-4185 AGTDKGIIN
+4185 IGTDKGSIN

-4200 VIRDANNV
+4200 VIRDTNNV

-4220 ELEITRG
+4220 ELEITKG

-4241 NYDENNGVRFEA
+4241 SYDENNSVKFEA

-4267 EYAEYDFATGTYG
+4267 EYAEYDFTTGTYG
-4280 SWTTS
+4280 NWTTT
-4285 TNLKTEAGTYQYKVR
+4285 TNPKSQAGTYQYKVR
-4300 ATKVANFNDLLD
+4300 ATRVANFNDLLD

-4320 KVRNSLSIDSLDKE
+4320 KVRNSLTIDSLDKE

-4354 AALSAGKDV
+4354 AALGAGKDV
-4363 EVKYYENNN
+4363 EVKYYEDNN
-4372 GVRGGEILG
+4372 GVRGGEIIG

-4397 DTANFMG
+4397 DTSNFMG

-4411 TITPRELV
+4411 VISPRELV
-4419 VSGYDTDL
+4419 VSGYTTDL
-4427 TYNAEE
+4427 IYNAEE
-4433 QAPNFTILTKTGNNS
+4433 QAPNYTILTKTGNYS

-4455 IFYYSQ
+4455 VFYYSQ
-4461 NDLVSPLSSKTK
+4461 NDLVSPLNAKTK

-4498 GEGTKEFYINYRIN
+4498 AEGAKEFYINYRIN
-4512 KCVVIFSASMNYKY
+4512 KCIVVFSVSMNYKY

-4532 IGLSYIQTLASNPLP
+4532 IGLSYIQAIASNPLP
-4547 IGVILNSAIKA
+4547 GGVVLNSAIKA
-4558 KSPDAKLYAI
+4558 KSADAKLYSI
-4568 NCSYTDVAFTNNF
+4568 NCAYTDAAFTNNF

-4586 PSSVPLLVKNSIA
+4586 PSSKPLLVKNNVA

-4624 SKYEGIYDGD
+4624 SKYEGVYDGD
-4634 YHTITFTFSGDDA
+4634 YHTITFTFSGDDS
-4647 AEIRYSAKATND
+4647 AEIRYSTKATND
-4659 ISEYSTTI
+4659 IAEYSPTI
-4667 PKFKN
+4667 PQFKN
-4672 YTSNPIHIYVAVK
+4672 YTVNPVHIYVAVK
-4685 STTYTNGE
+4685 STTYTNGV
-4693 WKFLGLDQAASDY
+4693 WKFLGLDQSASDY
-4706 DEFTVKIDK
+4706 EEFTVKIDK
-4715 ADTRITPPNIDLN
+4715 ADTRITPPSIDLN

-4752 DSKLTYTYY
+4752 DNNLKYTYY
-4761 VKQGNQ
+4761 VKQGND
-4767 YAECNSILQNRTNVG
+4767 YAECDSVLQNRTNVG

-4788 SLEFDSGDNYNNTAT
+4788 SLDFASGENYNNTST
-4803 DPIYFAI
+4803 DPIYFEI

-4822 VKTYDGNAWSA
+4822 VKVYDGNAWSA
-4833 LLASSASEQGRLLD
+4833 LLASSALEQGRLPD

-4859 GLVNGQAFRGTI
+4859 GLVDGQAFRGTI
-4871 LTKSVNSGHYYGGI
+4871 LTRSVNSGHYYGGT
-4885 VGSTLTDLVWK
+4885 VGSTLNDLVWK
-4896 SGYCFYVE
+4896 SGYSFYIE

-4924 TIDKADLDIE
+4924 TIDLADLDIE

-4941 YTGQEYFI
+4941 FTGQEYFI

-4961 ITQSADYDN
+4961 ITQTSDYDN

-4984 PSSWSNVP
+4984 QSSWSNVP
-4992 IGCSFGSLTIY
+4992 IGCRFGSLTVY

-5012 IFQDTRTITITSIPS
+5012 TFQDTRTITITTIPS
-5027 KIIVTD
+5027 TINVID

-5054 DIQMTS
+5054 DIQMVS
-5060 SIAGDTRVPY
+5060 GNAGDTRIPY

-5077 DDGATYQEL
+5077 SDGITYQEL

-5091 KPYAPVNAGKYA
+5091 NPYAPVNAGKYA

-5108 DADTNNGYD
+5108 DADTNYGYD

-5129 KRSAKVYW
+5129 KRTTNVYW
-5137 ASEKWIK
+5137 ASQKWIK

-5155 NYTGSVNLPLGR
+5155 YYTGSVNLPLGR
-5167 VYGILND
+5167 AYGILND
-5174 AQGHLEIIPLVVTPA
+5174 TQGHLEVIPLIVTPA
-5189 QGYNCINVG
+5189 QGYNGINVG
-5198 VQKAIAQ
+5198 AQKAIAQ
-5205 IQAGIGPGIVNGLS
+5205 IQSGVGPGIVNGLS

-5240 STDIGGGSN
+5240 STNIGGGTDVK
-5249 SNPTF
+5249 PTF
-5254 PDGGDH
+5254 PDGEDH
-5260 PNSGDG
+5260 PNK
-5266 NDDNNPTKPDN
+5266 DDDTDDRNPTNQDN
-5277 KNNPDNPDN
+5277 ENNPDNPDN
-5286 NSKFEGIR
+5286 NNKFDGIR
-5294 FELKQYDPTAQTANT
+5294 FELMQYDPTASTANT
-5309 PFKYSVNLKLYF
+5309 PFKYSASLKLYF

-5347 ANTKF
+5347 VNSKF
-5352 VIKTIYDSTWQTFDT
+5352 VIKTIYDSLWQPFDT
-5367 NPSCQFDFILK
+5367 NPSCQFDFVLK
-5378 EIVKT
+5378 ETVKT
-5383 PEFEVDAVLKDNQNY
+5383 SEFEVDAVLKDNQNY

-5524 TYKSVMESN
+5524 TYKSVMNQYS
-5533 ASNPDY
+5533 SNPDY

-5583 DFSLNTLTY
+5583 DFDTNTLTY

-5604 LASKTVAERKNSI
+5604 LASKTVAERKDSI

-5622 LPQRKTVSD
+5622 LPQRKNVSD

-5636 FVNNLKH
+5636 FVNNLKY
-5643 IVVCDSNGNVI
+5643 IVVCDTDGNVI

-5666 STDYIGTGSYIS
+5666 PTNYIGTGSYIS
-5678 LYDSDDSVSRLLI
+5678 LYDSDDSVTRLLI

-5704 NGIIETAD
+5704 NGMIEAHDVTELNIHNKMNSSYLNSSPDTLISAKYLAALIDKSAYTAAAY
-5712 KTIAKDFAKKFTKLT
+5712 TTKFNVYVANMSS
-5727 EPEINAVKYIAG
+5727 I
-5739 LTGTKAKI
+5739 
-5747 ETADATNIGAKSKD
+5747 TN
-5761 THDQLPDYEYYL
+5761 EYYL
-5773 DNILYNQ
+5773 DDMLYTAFYPEN
-5780 NYSFS
+5780 
-5785 S
+5785 